1 MYHKRTFEMIFEPAN
16 GICMQN
22 MNRLLSLKASAKIR
36 GEMQAKNGE
45 GGQIQRYTGSEQSVR
60 KGLDVLD
67 VDKLATMDFCFYNE
81 QKEVVPK
88 KITSSVE
95 ILKLKKQMRKDA
107 F

>member
-1 MYHKRTFEMIFEPAN
+1 
-16 GICMQN
+16 
-22 MNRLLSLKASAKIR
+22 
-36 GEMQAKNGE
+36 
-45 GGQIQRYTGSEQSVR
+45 
-60 KGLDVLD
+60 VLD